1 MLHNKVQNSN
11 FWDQNVTKIIVRYH
25 IIENVFDVWDGN
37 VEERRDPAV
46 CSVGECCA
54 SVQCQRSPQLGNIS
68 LLQIQN
74 TKLEI

>member
-1 MLHNKVQNSN
+1 MLRRIN
-11 FWDQNVTKIIVRYH
+11 
-25 IIENVFDVWDGN
+25 VWDEKN

-54 SVQCQRSPQLGNIS
+54 SAQCQRSPQLGNIS

-74 TKLEI
+74 TKYKIRNMKEQAPWIPTLLQIQM